1 MASPPP
7 QASSYT
13 YEDFISHSATKV
25 SHASTAARAIGPPP
39 SPSRSPPLQTGKPKF
54 GMLVVGFSL
63 CMLLFILLVAR
74 RRKQLLYEQR
84 HTAVPTTEQDQ
95 EDEFVVDEE
104 ARRTREVGEDNV
116 IGGRVSALAA
126 GDLD

>member
-74 RRKQLLYEQR
+74 RRKQLYEQR

-95 EDEFVVDEE
+95 EDEFIVDEE
-104 ARRTREVGEDNV
+104 ARRSREVGEDDV
-116 IGGRVSALAA
+116 KVGGRAA
-126 GDLD
+126 GSAVGELD

>member
-13 YEDFISHSATKV
+13 YEDFISHSATKL

-39 SPSRSPPLQTGKPKF
+39 SPSRAPPLQKDKAKF

-95 EDEFVVDEE
+95 EDDIIVIEE
-104 ARRTREVGEDNV
+104 ASRHPEARKDDV